1 MRKNRGCC
9 CEKAKTLVVASP
21 LRPHFLSLLMSSLQL
36 KHTLFKVMLIFFGI
50 QKVKVKNLCLWEPL
64 YADEEILGVECDL
77 ARAFRC
83 NVTFFGVASAR
94 MSYSKLK
101 YRLVKIGNMNRI
113 A

>member
-21 LRPHFLSLLMSSLQL
+21 LRLHFLSLLMSSLQL

-64 YADEEILGVECDL
+64 YAGEEILGVECDL
-77 ARAFRC
+77 ERAFC
-83 NVTFFGVASAR
+83 
-94 MSYSKLK
+94 
-101 YRLVKIGNMNRI
+101 
-113 A
+113 

>member
-1 MRKNRGCC
+1 M
-9 CEKAKTLVVASP
+9 
-21 LRPHFLSLLMSSLQL
+21 
-36 KHTLFKVMLIFFGI
+36 
-50 QKVKVKNLCLWEPL
+50 KVKNLCLWEPPF
-64 YADEEILGVECDL
+64 ANKEILGAECDL

-94 MSYSKLK
+94 MSDSKLK